1 MSENGKTYYY
11 PVDSKKYLDDEG
23 GYDPIEPLDYDEY
36 LELIRDGKATQ
47 RHHDEFHYRMLWH
60 FILCVG
66 GGEQPKQFVMNALAD
81 IFLKITQGG
90 RWDDEIPMPWSDRS
104 SPFSQAERKD
114 LDIFCQIGN
123 RLMTDKNQNITS
135 IIEDVA
141 RSNNVS
147 FEKARAAW
155 YARRGLLTNNDL
167 QD

>member
-1 MSENGKTYYY
+1 MSENGKTHYY

-23 GYDPIEPLDYDEY
+23 GYGPIEPLDYDEY

-90 RWDDEIPMPWSDRS
+90 RWDDEMPMPWSDRS

-123 RLMTDKNQNITS
+123 RFMTDKNQNITS

-141 RSNNVS
+141 KSNNVS